1 MHTQVVALAAAAA
14 LLSGCGGSSSD
25 DGILYAF
32 VPPTLHSERTYSETT
47 VDNENNTIELSYTD
61 TVTAVNGNG
70 TYTVLQEDPNHE
82 SVLVNGTDYLI
93 QTQTIQ
99 VNNSGQELSYASV
112 DAAGAPFNCAYTRHG
127 PGPDFPVAVGM
138 TWTLNYTIACG
149 GQTPVSYVQT
159 GTVVDAESVTVPAGT
174 FSAIKLQSTLTWT
187 DAQGTRRT
195 QTVINWRDVLTS
207 ISVKQSISI
216 AYSGTL
222 PTTGYAVS
230 RAIILQKRS

>member
-1 MHTQVVALAAAAA
+1 MHIQGLALAAAAA

-32 VPPTLHSERTYSETT
+32 VPPTLHSQRTYSETT

-70 TYTVLQEDPNHE
+70 TYTVLQEDPTHE
-82 SVLVNGTDYLI
+82 SVVVNGTDYLI

-99 VNNSGQELSYASV
+99 VNNSGQELSYAYV
-112 DAAGAPFNCAYTRHG
+112 GAAGTAFNCTYTPHG

-149 GQTPVSYVQT
+149 GQTPVSNVQT

-174 FSAIKLQSTLTWT
+174 FNAIKLQSTLTRT
-187 DAQGTRRT
+187 DAQGTQRT

-207 ISVKQSISI
+207 ISVKQSIRI

-230 RAIILQKRS
+230 REIILQKRS

>member
-1 MHTQVVALAAAAA
+1 MHTQGLALVAAAA
-14 LLSGCGGSSSD
+14 LLSSCGGSGSD

-32 VPPTLHSERTYSETT
+32 VPPTLHSERAYSETT

-82 SVLVNGTDYLI
+82 SVVVNGTDYLI

-99 VNNSGQELSYASV
+99 VNNSGQELSYAYD
-112 DAAGAPFNCAYTRHG
+112 DAAGAPFNCTYTPHG
-127 PGPDFPVAVGM
+127 PGPDFPVAVGV

-149 GQTPVSYVQT
+149 GQTPVSYAQT
-159 GTVVDAESVTVPAGT
+159 GTVVDDESVTVPAGT
-174 FSAIKLQSTLTWT
+174 FNAIKLQSTLTWT
-187 DAQGTRRT
+187 DAQGTQRT

-230 RAIILQKRS
+230 REIILQKRS